1 MKLTN
6 EVVLSALSNITLP
19 NEGKNI
25 VDSGAVKNIQIFG
38 TDVELDVEI
47 KVPTLQYK
55 KRVEVDCIKAIHDH
69 AFEKSKVKVN
79 LIINAP
85 EIKSQI
91 KGVPIPGIKNI
102 IAISSGKGGV
112 GKSTVSANFA
122 VGLADLGYKVGVI
135 DADIYGPSMH
145 IMFGLQGESPKT
157 VMVDG
162 KSKIQPLVSHGVKL
176 LSIGFFAQSQQAV
189 VWRGPMAS
197 KALNQLLWDTDWGE
211 LDFLVVDLPPGTG
224 DIHLSLVQSIPL
236 TGAVVVST
244 PQHIALADAKKGVNM
259 FQMDSIAVPV
269 LGMVE
274 NMSYFT
280 PKELPDNKYYIFG
293 DGGAKGLAEQ
303 MGIDLL
309 AEIPLVQSVR
319 EAADA
324 GRPAL
329 LQGATP
335 VALALLNLAKNL
347 VTAIEKRNVTLPPT
361 SAVETTNK
369 AGCSTK

>member
-176 LSIGFFAQSQQAV
+176 LSIGFFRTKS
-189 VWRGPMAS
+189 AS
-197 KALNQLLWDTDWGE
+197 S
-211 LDFLVVDLPPGTG
+211 
-224 DIHLSLVQSIPL
+224 SLERPYGIKGIKP
-236 TGAVVVST
+236 
-244 PQHIALADAKKGVNM
+244 IALG
-259 FQMDSIAVPV
+259 
-269 LGMVE
+269 
-274 NMSYFT
+274 Y
-280 PKELPDNKYYIFG
+280 
-293 DGGAKGLAEQ
+293 
-303 MGIDLL
+303 
-309 AEIPLVQSVR
+309 
-319 EAADA
+319 
-324 GRPAL
+324 
-329 LQGATP
+329 
-335 VALALLNLAKNL
+335 
-347 VTAIEKRNVTLPPT
+347 
-361 SAVETTNK
+361 
-369 AGCSTK
+369 